1 MYICTHTLS
10 LSHTHRCRS
19 FSRYFASTATPTTNS
34 LKTATRR
41 RQSCRRP
48 RMPMTRCL
56 YLVKWSLL
64 FLDRSRLRSLFSPLP
79 TQCIFSGVSLFFFLF
94 LSFLTRVR
102 TSANDKA
109 RIKKAEEALEKLDMP
124 DLRLGR
130 AILEACKSCA
140 EQGNVREMM
149 RKHGDDAPFF
159 KLIYKMMKHEDEIV
173 SGMGCQALANCVYDV
188 FGRPMLLQWGAIQ
201 DFVKCLTYKDVDTQ
215 LSGMVLGLF
224 YPLIGLFRGLF
235 LPDIQGRGHPELSGA
250 GHCQL
255 CQCVYSN

>member
-1 MYICTHTLS
+1 MKNGIELLANDELS
-10 LSHTHRCRS
+10 VVANACV
-19 FSRYFASTATPTTNS
+19 AI
-34 LKTATRR
+34 
-41 RQSCRRP
+41 
-48 RMPMTRCL
+48 
-56 YLVKWSLL
+56 
-64 FLDRSRLRSLFSPLP
+64 SRLVFD
-79 TQCIFSGVSLFFFLF
+79 FMSGVDFIEAEGVPQLFEVLRKYCDAYDKF
-94 LSFLTRVR
+94 TENR
-102 TSANDKA
+102 DKA
-109 RIKKAEEALEKLDMP
+109 AAEMQAAEDADDKPRIKKAEEALEKLDMP

-188 FGRPMLLQWGAIQ
+188 FGRPMLLEWGAIQ

-235 LPDIQGRGHPELSGA
+235 LADIQGRGHPELSGA